1 MKVNEFMKTTKVPL
15 FLKDMVN
22 KTFLYD
28 GNAHVK
34 KIKIAVSW
42 KNNER
47 YSLKVVFEGQGRNLI
62 LTERALYDLCTVVRN
77 CQGTIATVK
86 FEGKQG
92 ERKGTH
98 WLFSLVP
105 DNKSHEAIK
114 PEFSI
119 KNLFGM
125 K

>member
-28 GNAHVK
+28 GNANVK
-34 KIKIAVSW
+34 KIKIDVAW

-62 LTERALYDLCTVVRN
+62 LSERALYDLCSVVKN

-86 FEGKQG
+86 YEGKQG

-98 WLFSLVP
+98 WLFSIVN
-105 DNKSHEAIK
+105 DKQQNK

-119 KNLFGM
+119 SRIFGV
-125 K
+125 KP